1 VTALSTAVNAQD
13 AAGMTTSCQQLHNA
27 GQRLGATLPSP
38 NSAVT
43 SEMQGAVDNIST
55 ATNSCDALGTG
66 QVDLNQFNSSINQA
80 TAHLLT
86 AQHILQGN
94 G

>member
-1 VTALSTAVNAQD
+1 MTA
-13 AAGMTTSCQQLHNA
+13 SCRQLQNA

-43 SEMQGAVDNIST
+43 SEVQGAVDNIST
-55 ATNSCDALGTG
+55 ATNSCGAFGTG
-66 QVDLNQFNSSINQA
+66 QADVNQINSSVSQA
-80 TAHLLT
+80 MAHLDK
-86 AQHILQGN
+86 AQQILQGN